1 MVCTTYKCLNSF
13 YFAAIGPVSIFSM
26 SPASYPA
33 GENTVTFSC
42 GKTLKESSILTF
54 ELQENKNGE
63 WTSVLIANDS
73 LMHRVNEDTSFDDF
87 SISSFSGTCKSW
99 CHAVFKASVR
109 SDTCMMG
116 HYAFLKARCGII
128 EENKTIYSSDINVI
142 SVKGMFSEPQN
153 KWL

>member
-1 MVCTTYKCLNSF
+1 MFDFFN
-13 YFAAIGPVSIFSM
+13 FAAIGPVSFFSM

-42 GKTLKESSILTF
+42 GKNLKESSILTY

-63 WTSVLIANDS
+63 WTSVFIANDS
-73 LMHRVNEDTSFDDF
+73 LVYRVNEDITFDDF

-99 CHAVFKASVR
+99 CYAVFKASVR

-116 HYAFLKARCGII
+116 HHAFLKARCGII
-128 EENKTIYSSDINVI
+128 EENKTIYSSDINI
-142 SVKGMFSEPQN
+142 FSVKGMFSEPQN
-153 KWL
+153 K